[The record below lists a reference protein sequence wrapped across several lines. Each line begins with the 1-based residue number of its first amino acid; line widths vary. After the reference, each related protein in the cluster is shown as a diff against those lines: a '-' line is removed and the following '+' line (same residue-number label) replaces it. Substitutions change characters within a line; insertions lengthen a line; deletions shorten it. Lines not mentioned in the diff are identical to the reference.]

1 MSDCFWFGYMPT
13 NKPWLDPTLLGEAK
27 IMVENDLDKSLLQK
41 IILVDK
47 KGSTTINH
55 GHVAYSWIPR
65 KCGNCGHL
73 GHRESGCLQKSAQAN
88 IFVQS

>member
-27 IMVENDLDKSLLQK
+27 IMVENDLDKSLPQN

-55 GHVAYSWIPR
+55 DHVAYSWIPR
-65 KCGNCGHL
+65 KCGNCIWDTKNQVVYKNL
-73 GHRESGCLQKSAQAN
+73 LKR
-88 IFVQS
+88 IFLYQS